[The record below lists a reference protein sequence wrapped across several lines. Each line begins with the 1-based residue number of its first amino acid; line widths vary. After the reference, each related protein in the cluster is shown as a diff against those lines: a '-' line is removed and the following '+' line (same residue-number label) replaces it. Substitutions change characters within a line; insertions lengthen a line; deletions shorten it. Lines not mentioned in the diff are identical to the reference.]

1 MVRIRILLRIQRASV
16 EGLPSVCQTPNWASR
31 VQTGDPGLG
40 DCLFKLEID
49 NLCLIFKNIF
59 Y

>member
-1 MVRIRILLRIQRASV
+1 MVRICILLRIQRASV
-16 EGLPSVCQTPNWASR
+16 EGLLCARPKLGFR
-31 VQTGDPGLG
+31 VQTGDPRLG
-40 DCLFKLEID
+40 DCLFKLEMN

>member
-1 MVRIRILLRIQRASV
+1 MVRIHILLRIQRASV
-16 EGLPSVCQTPNWASR
+16 EVLLCVRPWTGLPEYRQRT
-31 VQTGDPGLG
+31 L

-49 NLCLIFKNIF
+49 NLFFIFKNIF